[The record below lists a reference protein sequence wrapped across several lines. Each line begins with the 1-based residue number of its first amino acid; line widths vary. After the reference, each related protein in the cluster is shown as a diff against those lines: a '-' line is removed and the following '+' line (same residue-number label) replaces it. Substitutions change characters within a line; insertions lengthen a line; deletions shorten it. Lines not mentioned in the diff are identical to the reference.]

1 MEHNSAE
8 TVVPDSRDEI
18 FVVGGGEVL
27 EAGEKH
33 LLENVSQYV
42 QQNKETTNTQLFSF
56 LALLNAYIPD
66 AYLLMSECQKILGP
80 PDPIHGGP
88 PFEER
93 MEPFTVLINI
103 SSTSPERVCMI
114 HPVLAEKAVEL
125 LADLGISRSAT
136 MKKFIFSFCESQL
149 QPHILQFIKDLLTK
163 REQGEKGKKKFSG
176 LIEDIEK
183 EKFHRALFVL
193 KMASSKLRQNP
204 IFPQTISRLYYIR
217 GGPNKYRKAEEW
229 AITAIERAPNNSY
242 VADTLGQVYKNR
254 LMREARRREDV
265 LNMAEK
271 AFRAFRDVETK
282 ADREEG
288 PEMTDTAGVVSISI
302 SYNNRGRFGFIQV
315 AKITFEKL
323 KKVGI
328 YPSRHFI
335 QNLKMKVEAKFDF
348 FEWYLNYSK
357 PNMTSVEPAYFWKD
371 VVLCYKMYTTKE
383 ASESTSF
390 PGLLDRLNRGL
401 FTSKGRRARFEE
413 FKETVSDLEAVQDDL
428 KTTYEANADDVK
440 AAERYILSNVILCNK
455 MHNSTQLTP
464 VNELKAVI
472 HRFLDTEVGRRSPE
486 FYLLALLLFWPEG
499 EPQVGQEDND
509 DEEEEQQATEDDGSE
524 DKTWEDEDSNEEQE
538 TREEPEQLPLDLMFD
553 PDLQQYVTFMEK
565 AFERAKY
572 AKYLRGRYLL
582 PLFFL
587 GKGSGLSKWIHKS
600 RLDEIVEA
608 QVDAALADNQD
619 QRTAKKWKRI
629 NEMWIKGDVWRVP
642 EIQDMLLPVQVEQ
655 CEPSL
660 IRPHGYEAK
669 EVFVCA
675 GGKKIVAKVEPDALV
690 LSPMVFYLGFTIQGP
705 VVFKVGY
712 PHVSGQ

>member
-18 FVVGGGEVL
+18 FVVGGEVF
-27 EAGEKH
+27 EAGNRH
-33 LLENVSQYV
+33 LDENVSQYV
-42 QQNKETTNTQLFSF
+42 QQNKKSPNTQLFSF

-66 AYLLMSECQKILGP
+66 AFLLMSECQKILGP

-93 MEPFTVLINI
+93 MEPFTVLINT
-103 SSTSPERVCMI
+103 SSSSPERVRMI

-163 REQGEKGKKKFSG
+163 RELEEKGKKKFSG
-176 LIEDIEK
+176 LIEDIRFK
-183 EKFHRALFVL
+183 ENFHNAVSVL
-193 KMASSKLRQNP
+193 KMASRKLRQNP
-204 IFPQTISRLYYIR
+204 IFPQTISRLYYITESAIDY
-217 GGPNKYRKAEEW
+217 GKAEEW
-229 AITAIERAPNNSY
+229 ATKAIERAPNNSY
-242 VADTLGQVYKNR
+242 VADTLGQVHKNR
-254 LMREARRREDV
+254 LMREARRWEDV
-265 LNMAEK
+265 INMAEK
-271 AFRAFRDVETK
+271 AFRAFEGVETK
-282 ADREEG
+282 ADEEEG
-288 PEMTDTAGVVSISI
+288 PEMTDAAGVVSISD

-315 AKITFEKL
+315 AKITFEKSNNA
-323 KKVGI
+323 GI
-328 YPSRHFI
+328 YTTQAQRFI
-335 QNLKMKVEAKFDF
+335 QSKRMEVEDKFDF

-357 PNMTSVEPAYFWKD
+357 PDMTTLEPPYFWKD
-371 VVLCYKMYTTKE
+371 VVLCYELYTTKT
-383 ASESTSF
+383 ASGSTSF

-401 FTSKGRRARFEE
+401 FTSKGRQAGFEE
-413 FKETVSDLEAVQDDL
+413 FKETVSDLEAVRDDL

-464 VNELKAVI
+464 VDELKAVI

-486 FYLLALLLFWPEG
+486 FYLLALLLFWPER
-499 EPQVGQEDND
+499 EPQVGQEDDDD

-538 TREEPEQLPLDLMFD
+538 TKEEPEQLPLDLMFD

-565 AFERAKY
+565 AFERAEY

-608 QVDAALADNQD
+608 QVDVELADDQD
-619 QRTAKKWKRI
+619 QRTAKKWARI
-629 NEMWIKGDVWRVP
+629 NEMWIEGDVWRVP
-642 EIQDMLLPVQVEQ
+642 EIRDMLLPVQVEQ
-655 CEPSL
+655 CNPQ
-660 IRPHGYEAK
+660 GYEAK
-669 EVFVCA
+669 EVFVYA
-675 GGKKIVAKVEPDALV
+675 GGKKIVAKVEPNALV
-690 LSPMVFYLGFTIQGP
+690 LSPVLFYLGFTIQGP

>member
-18 FVVGGGEVL
+18 FVVGGEVF
-27 EAGEKH
+27 EAGNRH
-33 LLENVSQYV
+33 LDENVSQYV
-42 QQNKETTNTQLFSF
+42 QQNKKSPNTQLFSF

-66 AYLLMSECQKILGP
+66 AFLLMSECQKILGP

-93 MEPFTVLINI
+93 MESFTVLINT
-103 SSTSPERVCMI
+103 SSSSPERVRMI

-176 LIEDIEK
+176 LIEDIEVK
-183 EKFHRALFVL
+183 ENFHNAVSVL
-193 KMASSKLRQNP
+193 KKASSKLRQNP

-217 GGPNKYRKAEEW
+217 GGPNKYRRAEEW
-229 AITAIERAPNNSY
+229 ATKAIERAQNNSY

-265 LNMAEK
+265 INMAKE

-288 PEMTDTAGVVSISI
+288 PEMTDAAGVVSISI

-323 KKVGI
+323 NKVGI

-335 QNLKMKVEAKFDF
+335 QNLKMKVEDKFDF

-357 PNMTSVEPAYFWKD
+357 PDMTSLEPAYFWKD
-371 VVLCYKMYTTKE
+371 VVLCYELYTTKT
-383 ASESTSF
+383 ASGSTSF
-390 PGLLDRLNRGL
+390 PGLLDRLNHGL
-401 FTSKGRRARFEE
+401 FTSKGRRAGFEE
-413 FKETVSDLEAVQDDL
+413 FKETVSDLEVVRDDL
-428 KTTYEANADDVK
+428 KTTYEANVDDVK

-464 VNELKAVI
+464 VDELKAVI

-486 FYLLALLLFWPEG
+486 FYLLALLLFWPER
-499 EPQVGQEDND
+499 EPQVGQEDDDD

-538 TREEPEQLPLDLMFD
+538 TKEEPEQLPLDLMFD

-565 AFERAKY
+565 AFERTKY

-608 QVDAALADNQD
+608 QVDVELVDDQD
-619 QRTAKKWKRI
+619 QRTAKKWARI
-629 NEMWIKGDVWRVP
+629 NEMWIEGDVWRVP
-642 EIQDMLLPVQVEQ
+642 EIRDMLLPVQVEQ
-655 CEPSL
+655 CNPQ
-660 IRPHGYEAK
+660 GYEAK
-669 EVFVCA
+669 EVFVYA
-675 GGKKIVAKVEPDALV
+675 GGKKIVAKVEPNALV
-690 LSPMVFYLGFTIQGP
+690 LSPVLFYLGFTIQGP

>member
-18 FVVGGGEVL
+18 FVVGGEVL
-27 EAGEKH
+27 EAREKH

-42 QQNKETTNTQLFSF
+42 QQRKESTNTQLFSF

-103 SSTSPERVCMI
+103 SSTSPEHVCMI

-136 MKKFIFSFCESQL
+136 MKRFIFSFCESQL

-163 REQGEKGKKKFSG
+163 RELEEKGKKKFSG

-183 EKFHRALFVL
+183 KEKFHNAVSVL
-193 KMASSKLRQNP
+193 KMASDKLRQNP

-217 GGPNKYRKAEEW
+217 GGAIDYGKAEEW
-229 AITAIERAPNNSY
+229 AIKAIERAPNNSY

-254 LMREARRREDV
+254 LREAKRREDV
-265 LNMAEK
+265 INMAKE

-288 PEMTDTAGVVSISI
+288 PEMTDTAGVVSISD
-302 SYNNRGRFGFIQV
+302 SYNTRGRFGFIQV

-323 KKVGI
+323 NKVGI

-335 QNLKMKVEAKFDF
+335 QNLKMEVEAKFDF

-357 PNMTSVEPAYFWKD
+357 PNMTSLEPAYFWKD
-371 VVLCYKMYTTKE
+371 VVLCYELYTTKT
-383 ASESTSF
+383 ASGSTSF

-401 FTSKGRRARFEE
+401 FTSKGRRAGFEE
-413 FKETVSDLEAVQDDL
+413 VNETVSDLEAVRDDL

-486 FYLLALLLFWPEG
+486 FYLLALLLFWPER
-499 EPQVGQEDND
+499 EPQVGQEDDD
-509 DEEEEQQATEDDGSE
+509 DEEEEQQTTEEDGSE

-538 TREEPEQLPLDLMFD
+538 TREEPAQLPLDLMFD
-553 PDLQQYVTFMEK
+553 PDLQQFVTFMER
-565 AFERAKY
+565 AFERAEY

-608 QVDAALADNQD
+608 QVDAELADDQD
-619 QRTAKKWKRI
+619 QRTAKKWARI
-629 NEMWIKGDVWRVP
+629 NEMWIEGDVWRVP
-642 EIQDMLLPVQVEQ
+642 EIRDMLLPVQVEQ
-655 CEPSL
+655 CNPQ
-660 IRPHGYEAK
+660 GYEAK
-669 EVFVCA
+669 EVFVYA

-705 VVFKVGY
+705 VVLGY

>member
-18 FVVGGGEVL
+18 FVVGGEVF
-27 EAGEKH
+27 EAGNRH
-33 LLENVSQYV
+33 LDENVSQYV
-42 QQNKETTNTQLFSF
+42 QQNKKSPNTQLFSF

-66 AYLLMSECQKILGP
+66 AFLLMSECQKILGP

-93 MEPFTVLINI
+93 MEPFTVLINT
-103 SSTSPERVCMI
+103 SSSSPERVRMI

-163 REQGEKGKKKFSG
+163 RELEEKGKKKFSG
-176 LIEDIEK
+176 LIEDIRFK
-183 EKFHRALFVL
+183 ENFHNAVSVL
-193 KMASSKLRQNP
+193 KMASRKLRQNP
-204 IFPQTISRLYYIR
+204 IFPQTISRLYYITESAIDY
-217 GGPNKYRKAEEW
+217 GKAEEW
-229 AITAIERAPNNSY
+229 ATKAIERAPNNSY
-242 VADTLGQVYKNR
+242 VADTLGQVHKNR
-254 LMREARRREDV
+254 LMREARRWEDV
-265 LNMAEK
+265 INMAEK
-271 AFRAFRDVETK
+271 AFRAFEGVETK
-282 ADREEG
+282 ADEEEG
-288 PEMTDTAGVVSISI
+288 PEMTDAAGVVSISD

-315 AKITFEKL
+315 AKITFEKSNNA
-323 KKVGI
+323 GI
-328 YPSRHFI
+328 YTTQAQRFI
-335 QNLKMKVEAKFDF
+335 QSKRMEVEDKFDF

-357 PNMTSVEPAYFWKD
+357 PDMTTLEPPYFWKD
-371 VVLCYKMYTTKE
+371 VVLCYELYTTKT
-383 ASESTSF
+383 ASGSTSF

-401 FTSKGRRARFEE
+401 FTSKGRQAGFEE
-413 FKETVSDLEAVQDDL
+413 FKETVSDLEAVRDDL
-428 KTTYEANADDVK
+428 KTTYEANDVK

-464 VNELKAVI
+464 VDELKAVI

-486 FYLLALLLFWPEG
+486 FYLLALLLFWPER
-499 EPQVGQEDND
+499 EPQVGQEDDDD

-538 TREEPEQLPLDLMFD
+538 TKEEPEQLPLDLMFD

-565 AFERAKY
+565 AFERAEY

-608 QVDAALADNQD
+608 QVDVELADDQD
-619 QRTAKKWKRI
+619 QRTAKKWARI
-629 NEMWIKGDVWRVP
+629 NEMWIEGDVWRVP
-642 EIQDMLLPVQVEQ
+642 EIRDMLLPVQVEQ
-655 CEPSL
+655 CNPQ
-660 IRPHGYEAK
+660 GYEAK
-669 EVFVCA
+669 EVFVYA
-675 GGKKIVAKVEPDALV
+675 GGKKIVAKVEPNALV
-690 LSPMVFYLGFTIQGP
+690 LSPVLFYLGFTIQGP